1 MNVATPGALAGLR
14 VLDVTQM
21 LAGPLAGARLGDLGA
36 DVIKVEPP
44 GGEFNRTHGFEDIAV
59 GGDMSTFLA
68 VNRNKRSFCVDL
80 KSAGGRGAFHDAVR
94 NSDVVIQNFRRSTA
108 ERLGLDHSTLA
119 SINPRIIVCS
129 ISGYGDEGPYRLR
142 PGQDL
147 VLQGYSGSM
156 FSVGKDGDPPMPSAL
171 WAADAMS
178 GYQAVIGILAAVEAR
193 HRTGVGQ
200 HVEIDMLTCVLDCQ
214 LQELV
219 TYLNTG
225 WKPRRTAETSAHGAI
240 PAPYGV
246 YRTSDGWLTLAMC
259 PLPALGDAL
268 DDDWLRSLVA
278 YNDGHDHRDEIYRR
292 LAPAFLDR
300 TTNEWIELLDR
311 HGVWCGPVYDYD
323 DLAAD
328 PHVRATGTFV
338 EQPHPELGV
347 VRTVRPPIRLSD
359 DAAQHRARCAS
370 PRRRHGVRAR
380 RRRRLRPRADRR
392 ARSGRRGA
400 PRRAGRRRDLNT
412 TAIPT
417 NDRHR
422 TRGKRW
428 ERSAT
433 TSATRSRRSPSTVRT
448 SSTR

>member
-1 MNVATPGALAGLR
+1 MNQDEGALSGLR

-21 LAGPLAGARLGDLGA
+21 LAGPLAGTRLGDLGA

-44 GGEFNRTHGFEDIAV
+44 GGEFNRTHGFEDITV

-68 VNRNKRSFCVDL
+68 VNRNKRSLCVDL
-80 KSAGGRGAFHDAVR
+80 KSDGGRRAFQDAVR
-94 NSDVVIQNFRRSTA
+94 HSDVVIQNFRRSTA
-108 ERLGLDHSTLA
+108 ERLGLDHPTLA
-119 SINPRIIVCS
+119 AINPRIIVCS

-156 FSVGKDGDPPMPSAL
+156 FAVGKEGDPPAPSAL

-193 HRTGVGQ
+193 HRTGRGQ
-200 HVEIDMLTCVLDCQ
+200 LVEIDMLTCVLDCQ

-268 DDDWLRSLVA
+268 DDDWLRSLAA
-278 YNDGHDHRDEIYRR
+278 YNDGHEHRDEIYRR
-292 LAPAFLDR
+292 LTPAFLDR
-300 TTNEWIELLDR
+300 RTDEWIALLDR

-328 PHVRATGTFV
+328 AHVKATGTFV
-338 EQPHPELGV
+338 EQPHPDLGT
-347 VRTVRPPIRLSD
+347 VRTLRPPIRLSD
-359 DAAQHRARCAS
+359 TPTAIT
-370 PRRRHGVRAR
+370 
-380 RRRRLRPRADRR
+380 L
-392 ARSGRRGA
+392 GA
-400 PRRAGRRRDLNT
+400 PRLGADTAAVLVDVAGYDDAQVADLVDVG
-412 TAIPT
+412 AV
-417 NDRHR
+417 RVA
-422 TRGKRW
+422 
-428 ERSAT
+428 AT
-433 TSATRSRRSPSTVRT
+433 VAESV
-448 SSTR
+448 